1 MTLGEAVVRA
11 LADRGVDVV
20 FGIPGTHTLELHR
33 HLGAY
38 GIRHI
43 TPRHEAGGAYAAD
56 GYARVTGRPGVVL
69 ATSGPGVINTAT
81 AAATAWA
88 DSVPMLILSPSMPAA
103 VEGRDTGFLHES
115 KDQGAAMAGLVTS
128 RTAHTLEDAVAAIEL
143 AFTQPRPR
151 PVHVQLPI
159 DALSEGVG
167 PLHLSSTRDLAPQAG
182 LLEVPIIKG
191 SDPCV
196 VLGGGARG
204 AGEAALALGLP
215 IVTTVNGKGVVDERH
230 PLSLGASIRLRCV
243 QRWLEQRECVI
254 AVGTELG
261 ESDLWGPV
269 PDLRNVIRVDID
281 PAQLDKNVPAAQ
293 GIVGDARAVLERMS
307 SVPGAHDLTAI
318 RAAIDEEAR
327 RDGERWIPLMEVL
340 DDVLGKDGILAGDS
354 TQAAYYGAVHF
365 LPMGPN
371 RRFVYPTGYA
381 TLGYALPAAIGAK
394 LAAPD
399 RPVIA
404 LIGDGGLMFT
414 VAELATAAQL
424 QLPLP
429 VLVPNNRGY
438 GEIRDQMLEA
448 EIEPVGVDLDPPD
461 LPALATALGARGRR
475 VRDAAEAHDALQ
487 DALREPGP
495 TLIELPDPGS
505 AGA

>member
-1 MTLGEAVVRA
+1 V
-11 LADRGVDVV
+11 
-20 FGIPGTHTLELHR
+20 
-33 HLGAY
+33 
-38 GIRHI
+38 
-43 TPRHEAGGAYAAD
+43 
-56 GYARVTGRPGVVL
+56 
-69 ATSGPGVINTAT
+69 
-81 AAATAWA
+81 
-88 DSVPMLILSPSMPAA
+88 
-103 VEGRDTGFLHES
+103 VEGS
-115 KDQGAAMAGLVTS
+115 A
-128 RTAHTLEDAVAAIEL
+128 
-143 AFTQPRPR
+143 
-151 PVHVQLPI
+151 
-159 DALSEGVG
+159 
-167 PLHLSSTRDLAPQAG
+167 
-182 LLEVPIIKG
+182 
-191 SDPCV
+191 V

-307 SVPGAHDLTAI
+307 SAPGEHDLTAI

-340 DDVLGKDGILAGDS
+340 DDVLGEDGILAGDS

-365 LPMGPN
+365 LPMGPR

-461 LPALATALGARGRR
+461 LPALAAALGARGRR

>member
-1 MTLGEAVVRA
+1 M
-11 LADRGVDVV
+11 
-20 FGIPGTHTLELHR
+20 
-33 HLGAY
+33 
-38 GIRHI
+38 
-43 TPRHEAGGAYAAD
+43 
-56 GYARVTGRPGVVL
+56 
-69 ATSGPGVINTAT
+69 
-81 AAATAWA
+81 
-88 DSVPMLILSPSMPAA
+88 
-103 VEGRDTGFLHES
+103 
-115 KDQGAAMAGLVTS
+115 
-128 RTAHTLEDAVAAIEL
+128 
-143 AFTQPRPR
+143 
-151 PVHVQLPI
+151 
-159 DALSEGVG
+159 
-167 PLHLSSTRDLAPQAG
+167 
-182 LLEVPIIKG
+182 
-191 SDPCV
+191 

-261 ESDLWGPV
+261 ESDLWGPA

-281 PAQLDKNVPAAQ
+281 PGQLGQERARGAGDRGRRARGAR
-293 GIVGDARAVLERMS
+293 GDAAHGE
-307 SVPGAHDLTAI
+307 GAAAEHDLTAI

-340 DDVLGKDGILAGDS
+340 DDVLGEDGILAGDS

-365 LPMGPN
+365 LPMGPH

-424 QLPLP
+424 RLPLP
-429 VLVPNNRGY
+429 DPRPQQPRLR
-438 GEIRDQMLEA
+438 RD
-448 EIEPVGVDLDPPD
+448 PRPD
-461 LPALATALGARGRR
+461 ARSRDRAGRRRPRRARPARARRGARRR
-475 VRDAAEAHDALQ
+475 
-487 DALREPGP
+487 
-495 TLIELPDPGS
+495 GS
-505 AGA
+505 ARAAT